1 MINFIDG
8 LLIGTLA
15 TIIIYKLYWKER
27 LLKIEKQNAEIIRSI
42 IDKLLANENGI
53 NVEDITVRIEMR

>member
-27 LLKIEKQNAEIIRSI
+27 LLKIEKQNTEMIRGI
-42 IDKLLANENGI
+42 IDKLLAETHDELPI
-53 NVEDITVRIEMR
+53 ERESEDE

>member
-42 IDKLLANENGI
+42 IDKLLANENELPI
-53 NVEDITVRIEMR
+53 ERESEDE